1 MKRECP
7 VMLHQEYEIT
17 IRSLGH
23 SGEGVG
29 SYDNFTV
36 FVPGA
41 LVGERVR
48 VKIALVKKHYS
59 VGTLLR
65 VIESSADRIEPACPI
80 YDACGGCQ
88 LQHLSYEGQLAVKRQ
103 QVVDA
108 LTRIGGQDNLPVHP
122 TLGAESPWLYRNKM
136 QFPIG
141 TDGHK
146 TVIGCYAKG
155 SHTIIGAE
163 SCHIQMMGNNE
174 IAQAAARILTELGIP
189 AYNEKTDRGIVRHII
204 GRVGKNGQA
213 MAVIVTKT
221 ANLPQAEELVAHLR
235 AQVPALVSIMQ
246 NINPKRT
253 NVILGQETVCLWGQR
268 TIEDCI
274 GNLTFAISAQSFFQV
289 NTAQAQVLYQ
299 KALEYADLSGSET
312 VIDAYCGT
320 GTISLFLAQKAKK
333 VYGIEIVAPAIR
345 DAKQN
350 AKNNGINNAE
360 FIVGDAVDIMPD
372 LYQQGIRAD
381 VVVVDPPRSGCDRI
395 VLETFARMNPKRI
408 VYVSCNPASLARDI
422 AVLDELGYHAEQ
434 VQPVDMFPQT
444 SHVESVALLTRTG
457 R

>member
-7 VMLHQEYEIT
+7 VTLYQQYEIA

-29 SYDNFTV
+29 SKDDFTV

-41 LVGERVR
+41 LVGEV
-48 VKIALVKKHYS
+48 VLTKITLVKKNYA
-59 VGTLLR
+59 VGSLVR
-65 VIESSADRIEPACPI
+65 VITPSKERVEPICPI
-80 YDACGGCQ
+80 YEACGGCQ
-88 LQHLSYEGQLAVKRQ
+88 LQHLSYDGQLLAKRQ

-108 LTRIGGQDNLPVHP
+108 LERIGKQTALTVHP
-122 TLGAESPWLYRNKM
+122 TLGASSPWLYRNKM
-136 QFPIG
+136 QFPVG
-141 TDGHK
+141 EKKGR

-155 SHTIIGAE
+155 SHDIIATE
-163 SCHIQMMGNNE
+163 NCHIQMDANNH
-174 IAQAAARILTELGIP
+174 IAQAASKILAELKIP
-189 AYNEKTDRGIVRHII
+189 AYREKDDRGVVRHII
-204 GRVGKNGQA
+204 GRVGAGGQA

-221 ANLPQAEELVAHLR
+221 KILPKAEEFVARLR
-235 AQVPALVSIMQ
+235 SEVPALVSIMH

-253 NVILGQETVCLWGQR
+253 NVILGQETHCLWGR
-268 TIEDCI
+268 PTIEDRI
-274 GNLTFAISAQSFFQV
+274 GKLSFGISAQSFFQV
-289 NTAQAQVLYQ
+289 HTAQADVLYQ
-299 KALEYADLSGSET
+299 KALEYADLNGNET

-345 DAKQN
+345 DAKKN
-350 AKNNGINNAE
+350 AQANHITNAE
-360 FIVGDAVDIMPD
+360 FLVGDAVEVMPR
-372 LYQQGIRAD
+372 LYEQGVRAD

-395 VLETFARMNPKRI
+395 VLETFARMNPERI

-422 AVLDELGYHAEQ
+422 AVLDELGYRAEE

-444 SHVESVALLTRTG
+444 SHVESVALLR
-457 R
+457 RAE

>member
-7 VMLHQEYEIT
+7 VRLHQQYEIT

-29 SYDNFTV
+29 SKDDFTV

-41 LVGERVR
+41 LVGEV
-48 VKIALVKKHYS
+48 VLAKITLVKKSYA
-59 VGTLLR
+59 VGSLVR
-65 VIESSADRIEPACPI
+65 VLVPSAERVEPKCPI
-80 YDACGGCQ
+80 YDQCGGCQ
-88 LQHLSYEGQLAVKRQ
+88 LQHLSYEGQLIAKRQ

-108 LTRIGGQDNLPVHP
+108 LTRIGKQTDLTVHP

-136 QFPIG
+136 QFPVG
-141 TDGHK
+141 TERGK

-155 SHTIIGAE
+155 SHNIIATE
-163 SCHIQMMGNNE
+163 DCHIQMEANNR
-174 IAQAAARILTELGIP
+174 IAQAAARILTDLAIP
-189 AYNEKTDRGIVRHII
+189 AYSEKDDRGVVRHII
-204 GRVGKNGQA
+204 GRVGAGGQA

-221 ANLPQAEELVAHLR
+221 KTLPKAEEFVARLR
-235 AQVPALVSIMQ
+235 QEVPEIVSIMH
-246 NINPKRT
+246 NINPTRT
-253 NVILGQETVCLWGQR
+253 NVILGQETNCLWGQAA
-268 TIEDCI
+268 IQDGI
-274 GNLTFAISAQSFFQV
+274 GKLMFDISAQSFFQV
-289 NTAQAQVLYQ
+289 HTAQADILYQ
-299 KALEYADLSGSET
+299 KALQYAELNGNET

-345 DAKQN
+345 DAKKN
-350 AKNNGINNAE
+350 AKANNITNAE
-360 FIVGDAVDIMPD
+360 FFVGDAVEVMPA
-372 LYQQGIRAD
+372 LYDKGIRAD

-395 VLETFARMNPKRI
+395 VLETFARMQPKRI

-422 AVLDELGYHAEQ
+422 AVLDELGYRAEQ

-444 SHVESVALLTRTG
+444 SHVESVALLR
-457 R
+457 RAE

>member
-1 MKRECP
+1 M
-7 VMLHQEYEIT
+7 

-29 SYDNFTV
+29 SKDEFTV

-41 LVGERVR
+41 LVGEV
-48 VKIALVKKHYS
+48 VLAKITLVKKSYA
-59 VGTLLR
+59 VGTLIR
-65 VIESSADRIEPACPI
+65 VLAPSAERVEPKCPI
-80 YDACGGCQ
+80 YDQCGGCQ
-88 LQHLSYEGQLAVKRQ
+88 LQHLSYEGQLIAKRQ

-108 LTRIGGQDNLPVHP
+108 LVRIGKQTDLTVHP

-136 QFPIG
+136 QFPVG
-141 TDGHK
+141 QAGGK

-155 SHTIIGAE
+155 SHNIIATE
-163 SCHIQMMGNNE
+163 DCHIQMEANNR
-174 IAQAAARILTELGIP
+174 IAQAAAQILTDLAIP
-189 AYNEKTDRGIVRHII
+189 AYSEKDDRGVVRHVI
-204 GRVGKNGQA
+204 GRVGAGGQA

-221 ANLPQAEELVAHLR
+221 KTLPRAEEFVKRLSQA
-235 AQVPALVSIMQ
+235 VPELVSIMH

-253 NVILGQETVCLWGQR
+253 NVILGQETNCLWGQK
-268 TIEDCI
+268 TIQDGI
-274 GNLTFAISAQSFFQV
+274 GKLMFDISAQSFFQV
-289 NTAQAQVLYQ
+289 HTAQADILYQ
-299 KALEYADLSGSET
+299 KALQYAELNGNET

-345 DAKQN
+345 DAKKN
-350 AKNNGINNAE
+350 AKANNITNAE
-360 FIVGDAVDIMPD
+360 FFVGDAVEVMPA
-372 LYQQGIRAD
+372 LYGKGIRAD

-395 VLETFARMNPKRI
+395 VLETFARMQPKRI

-422 AVLDELGYHAEQ
+422 AVLDELGYRAEQ

-444 SHVESVALLTRTG
+444 NHVESVALLR
-457 R
+457 RAE

>member
-7 VMLHQEYEIT
+7 VMLHQEYEIA

-48 VKIALVKKHYS
+48 VKITLVKKHYAI
-59 VGTLLR
+59 GTLQH
-65 VIESSADRIEPACPI
+65 VIEPSTNRIEPACPI

-88 LQHLSYEGQLAVKRQ
+88 LQHLSYEGQLIAKRQ

-108 LTRIGGQDNLPVHP
+108 LTRIGGQENLPVHP

-136 QFPIG
+136 QFPVG
-141 TDGHK
+141 TEKSK
-146 TVIGCYAKG
+146 TIIGCYAKG

-163 SCHIQMMGNNE
+163 NCHIQMAGNNE
-174 IAQAAARILTELGIP
+174 IAQAAARILTELRIP
-189 AYNEKTDRGIVRHII
+189 AYNEKTDSGIVRHII
-204 GRVGKNGQA
+204 GRVGKDGQA

-221 ANLPQAEELVAHLR
+221 TKLPRAEELVKRLR
-235 AQVPALVSIMQ
+235 EEVPSLVSIMQ
-246 NINPKRT
+246 NINPRRT
-253 NVILGQETVCLWGQR
+253 NVILGAETICLWGNS
-268 TIEDCI
+268 TIQD
-274 GNLTFAISAQSFFQV
+274 NLGKLSFAISAQSFFQV
-289 NTAQAQVLYQ
+289 NTRQAEILYQ
-299 KALEYADLSGSET
+299 KALEYADLNGNET

-345 DAKQN
+345 DAKKN
-350 AKNNGINNAE
+350 ATNNNITNAE
-360 FIVGDAVDIMPD
+360 FLVGDAVEVMPK
-372 LYQQGIRAD
+372 LYQEGIRAD

-395 VLETFARMNPKRI
+395 VLETFARMQPKRI

-422 AVLDELGYHAEQ
+422 AVLDELGYHAQQ

-444 SHVESVALLTRTG
+444 SHVESVALLTREAK
-457 R
+457 

>member
-7 VMLHQEYEIT
+7 VTLHQQYEIT

-29 SYDNFTV
+29 SKDDFTV

-41 LVGERVR
+41 LVGEV
-48 VKIALVKKHYS
+48 VLAKITLVKKNYA
-59 VGTLLR
+59 VGSLIR
-65 VIESSADRIEPACPI
+65 VIVPSEERVEPTCPI
-80 YDACGGCQ
+80 YEACGGCQ
-88 LQHLSYEGQLAVKRQ
+88 LQHLSYDGQLIVKRQ

-108 LTRIGGQDNLPVHP
+108 LERIGKQTALLVHP
-122 TLGAESPWLYRNKM
+122 TLGAVSPWLYRNKM
-136 QFPIG
+136 QCPVG
-141 TDGHK
+141 EKRGK

-155 SHTIIGAE
+155 SHDIIATE
-163 SCHIQMMGNNE
+163 NCHIQMDANNH
-174 IAQAAARILTELGIP
+174 IAQAASKILAELKIP
-189 AYNEKTDRGIVRHII
+189 AYREKDDCGVVRHII
-204 GRVGKNGQA
+204 GRVGTDGQA

-221 ANLPQAEELVAHLR
+221 KHLPKAEEVVKRLR
-235 AQVPALVSIMQ
+235 REVPALVSIMH

-253 NVILGQETVCLWGQR
+253 NVILGQETRCLWGQAA
-268 TIEDCI
+268 IEDRI
-274 GNLTFAISAQSFFQV
+274 GKLSFAISAQSFFQV
-289 NTAQAQVLYQ
+289 HTAQADVLYQ
-299 KALEYADLSGSET
+299 KALQYADLNGNET

-345 DAKQN
+345 DAKKN
-350 AKNNGINNAE
+350 AEANHITNAE
-360 FIVGDAVDIMPD
+360 FLVGDAVEVMPQ
-372 LYQQGIRAD
+372 LYKQGVRAD

-395 VLETFARMNPKRI
+395 VLETFARMNPERI

-422 AVLDELGYHAEQ
+422 AVLDELGYRAEE

-444 SHVESVALLTRTG
+444 SHVESVALLR
-457 R
+457 RKQ

>member
-7 VMLHQEYEIT
+7 VMLHQEYEIV

-48 VKIALVKKHYS
+48 VKITLVKKHYAI
-59 VGTLLR
+59 GTLQH
-65 VIESSADRIEPACPI
+65 VIEPSAHRIEPTCHI

-88 LQHLSYEGQLAVKRQ
+88 LQHLSYEGQLIAKRQ

-108 LTRIGGQDNLPVHP
+108 LTRIGGQENLPVHP

-136 QFPIG
+136 QFPVG
-141 TDGHK
+141 TEKGK
-146 TVIGCYAKG
+146 TIIGCYAKG

-163 SCHIQMMGNNE
+163 NCHIQMAGNNE
-174 IAQAAARILTELGIP
+174 IAQAAARILTELRIP
-189 AYNEKTDRGIVRHII
+189 AYNEKTDSGIVRHII
-204 GRVGKNGQA
+204 GRVGKDGQA

-221 ANLPQAEELVAHLR
+221 AELPRAKELVKRLR
-235 AQVPALVSIMQ
+235 EEVPSLVSIMQ
-246 NINPKRT
+246 NINTRRT
-253 NVILGQETVCLWGQR
+253 NVILGAETICLWGNS
-268 TIEDCI
+268 TIQD
-274 GNLTFAISAQSFFQV
+274 NLGKLSFAISAQSFFQV
-289 NTAQAQVLYQ
+289 NTRQAEVLYQ
-299 KALEYADLSGSET
+299 KALEYADLNGNET

-345 DAKQN
+345 DAKKN
-350 AKNNGINNAE
+350 ATNNNITNAE
-360 FIVGDAVDIMPD
+360 FLVGDAVEVMPK
-372 LYQQGIRAD
+372 LYQEGIRAD

-395 VLETFARMNPKRI
+395 VLETFARMQPERI

-422 AVLDELGYHAEQ
+422 AVLDELGYHAQQ

-444 SHVESVALLTRTG
+444 SHVESVALLTREDK
-457 R
+457 